1 MPDEGS
7 CFVSFL
13 KAEFWDR
20 RAVSTQWGDTFSVL
34 LWGLFFGPETGPKV
48 LVLEVVVVLVVVVVM
63 VVRMSRW
70 MGGWGE
76 EGGMLGRV
84 AGRGGEGQN
93 FTLDY
98 RMKFG
103 QH

>member
-48 LVLEVVVVLVVVVVM
+48 LVLEVVVVLVVVVVVM
-63 VVRMSRW
+63 VVRVACVW
-70 MGGWGE
+70 VGGWRR
-76 EGGMLGRV
+76 EGCWVGLL
-84 AGRGGEGQN
+84 GGEWRAE
-93 FTLDY
+93 FHT
-98 RMKFG
+98 
-103 QH
+103 

>member
-1 MPDEGS
+1 MDGW
-7 CFVSFL
+7 VG
-13 KAEFWDR
+13 R
-20 RAVSTQWGDTFSVL
+20 
-34 LWGLFFGPETGPKV
+34 
-48 LVLEVVVVLVVVVVM
+48 
-63 VVRMSRW
+63 
-70 MGGWGE
+70 GGRDA
-76 EGGMLGRV
+76 GRV